1 MKTDNKNKT
10 TYRIILLY
18 GAILFCMAFFVFRC
32 VQATDDDSISSIS
45 DSDSG
50 TSDETQQKLDEL
62 QRKAEVYRQIIDI
75 KKKQDESLSN
85 QLSIADSNIQEVQAQ
100 IDLGS
105 QQIEDL
111 NNQIIRLEDQI
122 KEKNALIESQK
133 KLLANILQAYYEV
146 NQSGL
151 LTAYLSNGNIAS
163 FIVTKDRLS
172 QTSDKIKDLVDSI
185 IEIKN
190 DLSAQSAD
198 LDDKKSK
205 IVDANQALQDQNNN
219 LASMKQQKQ
228 TLLSQTQGEEER
240 YEQLLANVEQQK
252 QQLLDI
258 DQFFAASGLS
268 VDSYPKP
275 DSKYFASTDWYYS
288 QRDPEWGNDNIGNT
302 KTLIKSYGCALTAV
316 AMVFEEHGVSIDP
329 GKLANK
335 PIFSGDLIDW
345 YDSSDWEKNWPV
357 PDSYG
362 YAHGNINWSVIDSKI
377 SKGIPVIVYIK
388 KSNGGGGHYVV
399 IHHKDANGKYVVH
412 DPYFGANIFLDT
424 SRALIGAMGKSS
436 STTVDQMIIYE

>member
-10 TYRIILLY
+10 KYKRKMLY
-18 GAILFCMAFFVFRC
+18 GAMLFCMAFLIFYYVR
-32 VQATDDDSISSIS
+32 ADDTSISSIS
-45 DSDSG
+45 SSDSG

-62 QRKAEVYRQIIDI
+62 KRKAEVYRQIIEI
-75 KKKQDESLSN
+75 KQKQGESLNN
-85 QLSIADSNIQEVQAQ
+85 QLSIADSSIQEVQAQ

-105 QQIEDL
+105 RQIDDL
-111 NNQIIRLEDQI
+111 NSQIIRIEGQV

-133 KLLANILQAYYEV
+133 KLLANILQSYYEV

-172 QTSDKIKDLVDSI
+172 QTGDKIKDLVISI
-185 IEIKN
+185 IEIKD
-190 DLSAQSAD
+190 DLNTQSFE
-198 LDDKKSK
+198 LDEKKSK
-205 IVDANQALQDQNNN
+205 IVDTNQKLKDQNAN
-219 LASMKQQKQ
+219 LNSIKEQRA
-228 TLLSQTQGEEER
+228 TLLSQTQGEEAR
-240 YEQLLANVEQQK
+240 YRQLLANIEAQK
-252 QQLLDI
+252 QELLDI
-258 DQFFAASGLS
+258 DQYFAASGLS
-268 VDSYPKP
+268 ADSYPKP

-316 AMVFEEHGVSIDP
+316 AMVFEEHGVSMDP

-335 PIFSGDLIDW
+335 SIFSGDLINW
-345 YDSSDWEKNWPV
+345 YDTKDWEKNWLI
-357 PDSYG
+357 PDSHG
-362 YAHGNINWSVIDSKI
+362 YTHGNISWSVIDSKI
-377 SKGIPVIVYIK
+377 KNNIPVIVYIK

-399 IHHKDANGKYVVH
+399 VHHKDSNGKYVVH

-436 STTVDQMIIYE
+436 STSVDQMIIYE

>member
-1 MKTDNKNKT
+1 MQMNTKRKEKTSYKLK
-10 TYRIILLY
+10 ILM
-18 GAILFCMAFFVFRC
+18 GAIIFFAAFLVLC
-32 VQATDDDSISSIS
+32 KVKADSISDIS
-45 DSDSG
+45 NG
-50 TSDETQQKLDEL
+50 NTLSDEDQQKLDEL
-62 QRKAEVYRQIIDI
+62 QRKAAVYRQIIDI
-75 KKKQDESLSN
+75 KEKQGESLSN

-105 QQIEDL
+105 KQIDDL
-111 NNQIIRLEDQI
+111 NSQIIRIEDQI

-133 KLLANILQAYYEV
+133 KLLANILQSYYEV

-172 QTSDKIKDLVDSI
+172 QTGDKIKDLVDSI
-185 IEIKN
+185 IKMKD
-190 DLSAQSAD
+190 DLTAQSAD

-205 IVDANQALQDQNNN
+205 IVDANQTLQDQSNN
-219 LASMKQQKQ
+219 LASLKQQKQ
-228 TLLSQTQGEEER
+228 TLLSQTQGEEAR
-240 YEQLLANVEQQK
+240 YRQLLANVETQK
-252 QQLLDI
+252 QELLDI

-288 QRDPEWGNDNIGNT
+288 QRDSEWGNDNIGNT
-302 KTLIKSYGCALTAV
+302 KTLIKSYGCALTSV

-345 YDSSDWEKNWPV
+345 YDSKDWEKNWPV
-357 PDSYG
+357 PDSHG

-377 SKGIPVIVYIK
+377 SKGIPIIVYIK

-399 IHHKDANGKYVVH
+399 IHHKEGNDYVVH
-412 DPYFGANIFLDT
+412 DPYFGANIFLST

-436 STTVDQMIIYE
+436 STSIDQMIIYQ